1 MELLD
6 RYLQAV
12 KKHLPW
18 QRQDDI
24 IAELRANL
32 ESQLEEKQEELG
44 RPLTSAEA
52 EAWLQQL
59 GSPVQMASHYQ
70 PQQYL
75 IGPAIYPVYL
85 YVLRI
90 SSMWALA
97 IYTLVATITLVLGS
111 SISGEAVAQAAF
123 RLPSIVIQVAAW
135 VTLVFAAIEFIATR
149 YPGKCPPIAGFYAN
163 WSPSTLP
170 PLEPVHAP
178 GTKRPSYA
186 QAVTEVIFG
195 FVVLA
200 WLVVVPRHPFLMFG
214 PGITFLHASPFR
226 LNPVLLTFYWW
237 IVGLNPLQLACSCI
251 DLLRTWQHRATATSC
266 KVFGAIPWCSAYL
279 PRPHLCP
286 PQASK
291 TDMPVRTNHRL
302 HNRGPFELR
311 VLCDDPSTD
320 VGYRAG
326 SREGFARAPG
336 TAVIRTS
343 LRTPGSAVPIP
354 TERPPS
360 RYCRGP
366 FCRLRS
372 ASPHQAAGLC
382 IHRRGQ

>member
-24 IAELRANL
+24 LAELRANL
-32 ESQLEEKQEELG
+32 ESQLDEKLEELG
-44 RPLTSAEA
+44 RPLTPAEA
-52 EAWLQQL
+52 DAWIQQL

-90 SSMWALA
+90 ASMWALA

-135 VTLVFAAIEFIATR
+135 VTLVFAGLEFIAAR
-149 YPGKCPPIAGFYAN
+149 YPGKCPPIAGLYGK
-163 WSPSTLP
+163 WSPSELP
-170 PLEPVHAP
+170 RLEPARRP
-178 GTKRPSYA
+178 GEKRPSYA

-200 WLVVVPRHPFLMFG
+200 WLVLVPRHPFLMFG
-214 PGITFLHASPFR
+214 PGMAILHGSPFR
-226 LNPVLLTFYWW
+226 LNPSLLTFYWW
-237 IVGLNPLQLACSCI
+237 IVGLNALQLAWRCI
-251 DLLRTWQHRATATSC
+251 DLLRGAWQHPGPLPRIVA
-266 KVFGAIPWCSAYL
+266 KLFGAIPLVLLAYL
-279 PRPHLCP
+279 PRSAYVLLRHPE
-286 PQASK
+286 
-291 TDMPVRTNHRL
+291 TDMSRYAQTVDAT
-302 HNRGPFELR
+302 NRGIHACLQ
-311 VLCDDPSTD
+311 VLC
-320 VGYRAG
+320 
-326 SREGFARAPG
+326 
-336 TAVIRTS
+336 VIVILQLAWDIAQALVS
-343 LRTPGSAVPIP
+343 VL
-354 TERPPS
+354 
-360 RYCRGP
+360 RGP
-366 FCRLRS
+366 QEPR
-372 ASPHQAAGLC
+372 
-382 IHRRGQ
+382 

>member
-97 IYTLVATITLVLGS
+97 IYTLVATITLVLGP

-135 VTLVFAAIEFIATR
+135 VTLVFAALEFIATR

-214 PGITFLHASPFR
+214 PGITFLRASPFR

-237 IVGLNPLQLACSCI
+237 IVGLNALQLAWRCI
-251 DLLRTWQHRATATSC
+251 DLLRGAWQHPGPLPRIVS
-266 KVFGAIPWCSAYL
+266 KLFGAIPLVLLAYL
-279 PRPHLCP
+279 PGSAYVLLRHPE
-286 PQASK
+286 
-291 TDMPVRTNHRL
+291 TDMSRYAQAVDST
-302 HNRGPFELR
+302 NRGIHAGLQVLCVIVILQLAWDIAQALVR
-311 VLCDDPSTD
+311 VL
-320 VGYRAG
+320 
-326 SREGFARAPG
+326 
-336 TAVIRTS
+336 
-343 LRTPGSAVPIP
+343 
-354 TERPPS
+354 
-360 RYCRGP
+360 RGP
-366 FCRLRS
+366 QEPR
-372 ASPHQAAGLC
+372 
-382 IHRRGQ
+382 

>member
-32 ESQLEEKQEELG
+32 ESQLDEKQGELG
-44 RPLTSAEA
+44 RPLTPAEA
-52 EAWLQQL
+52 EAWIQQL

-90 SSMWALA
+90 ASMWALA

-135 VTLVFAAIEFIATR
+135 ITLVFAALEFIAAR
-149 YPGKCPPIAGFYAN
+149 YPGKCPPIAGLYGK
-163 WSPSTLP
+163 WSPSELP
-170 PLEPVHAP
+170 PLEPARRP
-178 GTKRPSYA
+178 GEKRPSYA

-214 PGITFLHASPFR
+214 PGMAILHGSPFR
-226 LNPVLLTFYWW
+226 LNPILLTFYWW
-237 IVGLNPLQLACSCI
+237 IVGLNALQLAWRCI
-251 DLLRTWQHRATATSC
+251 DLLRGAWQHPGPLRHIVS
-266 KVFGAIPWCSAYL
+266 KLFGAIPLVLLAYL
-279 PRPHLCP
+279 PGAAYVLLRHPE
-286 PQASK
+286 
-291 TDMPVRTNHRL
+291 TDLSRYAQTVDST
-302 HNRGPFELR
+302 NRGIHAALQ
-311 VLCDDPSTD
+311 VLC
-320 VGYRAG
+320 
-326 SREGFARAPG
+326 
-336 TAVIRTS
+336 VIVILQLTWDIAQA
-343 LRTPGSAVPIP
+343 LVIVL
-354 TERPPS
+354 
-360 RYCRGP
+360 RGP
-366 FCRLRS
+366 QEPR
-372 ASPHQAAGLC
+372 
-382 IHRRGQ
+382 

>member
-44 RPLTSAEA
+44 RPLTPAEG
-52 EAWLQQL
+52 EAWILQL

-90 SSMWALA
+90 ALMWALA

-135 VTLVFAAIEFIATR
+135 ITLVFAALEFIVAR
-149 YPGKCPPIAGFYAN
+149 YPGKCPPIAGVYGK
-163 WSPSTLP
+163 WSPSELP
-170 PLEPVHAP
+170 PLEPARRP
-178 GTKRPSYA
+178 GEKRPSYA

-200 WLVVVPRHPFLMFG
+200 WLVVIPRHPFLMFG
-214 PGITFLHASPFR
+214 PGIAILHASPFR
-226 LNPVLLTFYWW
+226 LNPQLLTFYWW
-237 IVGLNPLQLACSCI
+237 IVGLNALQLAWRCI
-251 DLLRTWQHRATATSC
+251 DLLRGAWQHPGPLRHIGS
-266 KVFGAIPWCSAYL
+266 KLFGAIPLLLLAYL
-279 PRPHLCP
+279 PGSAYVLLRHPE
-286 PQASK
+286 
-291 TDMPVRTNHRL
+291 TDMSRYAQTADST
-302 HNRGPFELR
+302 NRGIHAGLQ
-311 VLCDDPSTD
+311 VLC
-320 VGYRAG
+320 
-326 SREGFARAPG
+326 
-336 TAVIRTS
+336 VIVI
-343 LRTPGSAVPIP
+343 LQLIWDIAQALVKVL
-354 TERPPS
+354 
-360 RYCRGP
+360 RGP
-366 FCRLRS
+366 QEPR
-372 ASPHQAAGLC
+372 
-382 IHRRGQ
+382 

>member
-32 ESQLEEKQEELG
+32 ESQLDEKQAELG
-44 RPLTSAEA
+44 RLLTPAEA

-75 IGPAIYPVYL
+75 IGPAIFPVYV

-90 SSMWALA
+90 ASMWALA
-97 IYTLVATITLVLGS
+97 IYTFVATITLVLAS
-111 SISGEAVAQAAF
+111 SISGDAVAQAAF

-170 PLEPVHAP
+170 PLEPVRAP

-200 WLVVVPRHPFLMFG
+200 WLVLVPRHPFLMFG
-214 PGITFLHASPFR
+214 PGIAFLHASPFR
-226 LNPVLLTFYWW
+226 LNPILLTFYWW
-237 IVGLNPLQLACSCI
+237 IVGLNALQLAWRCI
-251 DLLRTWQHRATATSC
+251 DLLRGAWQHPGPLRHIVS
-266 KVFGAIPWCSAYL
+266 KLFGAIPLVLLTYL
-279 PRPHLCP
+279 
-286 PQASK
+286 
-291 TDMPVRTNHRL
+291 
-302 HNRGPFELR
+302 
-311 VLCDDPSTD
+311 
-320 VGYRAG
+320 
-326 SREGFARAPG
+326 
-336 TAVIRTS
+336 
-343 LRTPGSAVPIP
+343 PGSAYVLLRHPE
-354 TERPPS
+354 TDMS
-360 RYCRGP
+360 RYAQTADATNRGIHAGLQVLCVIVILQLIWDIAQALARVLRGP
-366 FCRLRS
+366 QEPR
-372 ASPHQAAGLC
+372 
-382 IHRRGQ
+382 